1 MKKENLEQAAENYA
15 EKWND
20 LENQFKLSSCFIA
33 GVKWQQERMIET
45 MDAFAED
52 VMGGYNLRAKEGFE
66 QFKKK

>member
-33 GVKWQQERMIET
+33 GVKWEQERMFET

-52 VMGGYNLRAKEGFE
+52 VMGGCNLRAKEWFE
-66 QFKKK
+66 